1 MSTIHIAGL
10 SGSLRRGSY
19 NTALLRTAQ
28 AVLPAN
34 TKLEI
39 VDYADVPLFNHDLE
53 RMYGLPEPVQAMRD
67 QLGRADALLL
77 AAPEYNW
84 SIPGVMKNA
93 IDWASRGPD
102 SPIDGKPAAIMG
114 AGGRLGTAYAQQ
126 HLRQILMHNDL
137 RVINR
142 PNVLISRAPEHFDED
157 LNLVNDRYRH
167 QIERLLHALVAE
179 VERGQD

>member
-19 NTALLRTAQ
+19 NTALLRAAQ
-28 AVLPAN
+28 ALLPAD

-39 VDYADVPLFNHDLE
+39 VEYDDVPLFNHDVELS
-53 RMYGLPEPVQAMRD
+53 GFPAPVQELRT
-67 QLGRADALLL
+67 QLGAADALLF
-77 AAPEYNW
+77 ATPEYNW

-102 SPIDGKPAAIMG
+102 SPLAGKPAAIVG

-126 HLRQILMHNDL
+126 HLRQVLMHIDL
-137 RVINR
+137 RVVNR

-157 LNLVNDRYRH
+157 LNLVTERYMR
-167 QIERLLHALVAE
+167 QIERLLQGLVAE
-179 VERGQD
+179 VERG

>member
-19 NTALLRTAQ
+19 NTALLLAAQ
-28 AVLPAN
+28 DVLPAN

-39 VDYADVPLFNHDLE
+39 VEYADVPLFNHDLE
-53 RMYGLPEPVQAMRD
+53 RMSGFPEAVQEMRD
-67 QLGRADALLL
+67 QLARADALLF

-102 SPIDGKPAAIMG
+102 SPMDGKPAAIMG

-137 RVINR
+137 RVVNR
-142 PNVLISRAPEHFDED
+142 PGVMISRAAEHFDAD
-157 LNLVNDRYRH
+157 LNLINDRYRQ
-167 QIERLLHALVAE
+167 QIKRLLEALVAE
-179 VERGQD
+179 VERG

>member
-1 MSTIHIAGL
+1 MSTVHIAGL

-19 NTALLRTAQ
+19 NSALLRAAQ
-28 AVLPAN
+28 TVLPDN

-39 VDYADVPLFNHDLE
+39 VEYGDVPLFNHDIE
-53 RMYGLPEPVQAMRD
+53 RMTGFPEPVQAMRD
-67 QLGRADALLL
+67 RLAAADALLF

-93 IDWASRGPD
+93 IDWASRRPD
-102 SPIDGKPAAIMG
+102 SPLDGKPAAIMG

-142 PNVLISRAPEHFDED
+142 PSVMISRAPEHFDED
-157 LNLVNDRYRH
+157 LNLTNERYLH
-167 QIERLLHALVAE
+167 QVERLLLALVAE
-179 VERGQD
+179 TERT